1 MTVGKFY
8 PHKPAPLIIISQNKH
23 SCCWSYQGGMLSMCE
38 VSEYWVVSPETKSS
52 RSYDRLTTKCGNCTE
67 SELHGGYLLHW
78 SLLVHRGYLLH
89 WSLLVHRGY
98 LLTTLQ
104 WVLVALRLLYV
115 YTVQRVTCQLQPPTI
130 SQCAERNSVMGL
142 LFTFLQGAD
151 CSENHQ
157 TKVKLSS
164 SYSNY
169 ITSTKRQ
176 AAVNM

>member
-1 MTVGKFY
+1 
-8 PHKPAPLIIISQNKH
+8 
-23 SCCWSYQGGMLSMCE
+23 MLSMCE

-67 SELHGGYLLHW
+67 SELHRAYLLHW
-78 SLLVHRGYLLH
+78 SLIVH
-89 WSLLVHRGY
+89 SGY

-142 LFTFLQGAD
+142 LFTFLRGAE

-164 SYSNY
+164 SYSTLHY
-169 ITSTKRQ
+169 FYQKTSSCEHVVFKTGHQGSHVEKKKRP
-176 AAVNM
+176 